1 VNFLLTIKNLDVSVQ
16 SKEIIHSLSLSLE
29 PGSVH
34 VIMGPNGAGKSTL
47 ALAIMGYPG
56 LKATGSIKI
65 GTDEL
70 IMAPADIR
78 AKKGMFLAFQNPEE
92 IEGVK
97 VSNLMRKAK
106 EARNPGKEPDL
117 DSMVKDRNEMIEECK
132 KLGLNEGFITRD
144 VNLGFSGGEKKRLEI
159 LQMITLKP
167 KVAILDE
174 PDSGLDVD
182 GVRLIADAIQSLQD
196 GTRCFLIITHY
207 PRILKYITPDRVHIL
222 SKGRLVASGGPEL
235 AHKIEEKGYSSYV
248 K

>member
-1 VNFLLTIKNLDVSVQ
+1 MNSLLSIKNLDVCVQ
-16 SKEIIHSLSLSLE
+16 SKEIIHSLSMSLE

-47 ALAIMGYPG
+47 ALALMGYPG
-56 LKATGSIKI
+56 LRTSGSIKI
-65 GTDEL
+65 GADEL
-70 IMAPADIR
+70 IKAPADVR
-78 AKKGMFLAFQNPEE
+78 AKLGMFLAFQNPEE

-106 EARNPGKEPDL
+106 EARTPGKEPDL
-117 DSMVKDRNEMIEECK
+117 DSMVKDRNEMIEESK

-144 VNLGFSGGEKKRLEI
+144 INVGFSGGEKKRLEI
-159 LQMITLKP
+159 LQMMALKP

-182 GVRLIADAIQSLQD
+182 GVRLIADAIRSLQD
-196 GTRCFLIITHY
+196 GNRCFLIITHY
-207 PRILKYITPDRVHIL
+207 PRILKYITPDHVHIL
-222 SKGRLVASGGPEL
+222 SKGRIVASGGPEL
-235 AHKIEEKGYSSYV
+235 AHKIEEKGYSAFM